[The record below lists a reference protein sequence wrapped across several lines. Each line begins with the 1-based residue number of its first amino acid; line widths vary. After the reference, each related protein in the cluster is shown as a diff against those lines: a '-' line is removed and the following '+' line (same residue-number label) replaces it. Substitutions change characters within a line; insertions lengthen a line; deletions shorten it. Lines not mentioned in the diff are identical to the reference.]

1 MMRPHEFL
9 NAVRE
14 RAVARLPEELRG
26 WRARVQYAA
35 LQAHYG
41 NPRLHYEVWLVRKT
55 GRIEI
60 GLHIEAE
67 RETSRAWAAFL
78 AAHAD
83 DLRASIGPGV
93 ELEDWTASWSRLHE
107 TVPLGPLSED
117 LSDEVA
123 ARLAASWRRR
133 SRCWPRPGP
142 TRLGGGRRQER
153 GGSGGGSGDEGA
165 YPPGHHASARRS
177 NSTTKAFLPA
187 M

>member
-83 DLRASIGPGV
+83 DLRAAIGPGV

-123 ARLAASWRRR
+123 ARLAAIVAATQPLLAEAGANAARRR
-133 SRCWPRPGP
+133 AAPGE
-142 TRLGGGRRQER
+142 RRER
-153 GGSGGGSGDEGA
+153 WRQRG
-165 YPPGHHASARRS
+165 
-177 NSTTKAFLPA
+177 
-187 M
+187 